1 MPQPVVPWS
10 PGTDP
15 SVEILEALK
24 EAINASN
31 STRYP
36 LTNGEL
42 VRDEPRRYTYRF
54 VLEEVGE
61 TIPDDA
67 NLVLEGPDLDKPL
80 QVEVSELARS
90 TVTFTIGQRLLER
103 TLHRSE
109 LVIDRAWLLRHLK
122 EALSDQQAASLIEPF
137 LFGIGTPREPIPAHL
152 VDVNLDDV
160 LHAVFAPDDYQ
171 RRAIERALRE
181 DLELIIGPPGTGKT
195 DVLAAIALAHLL
207 RRSAPRILIMA
218 HTNIALDNAIMRLV
232 AFTQKAG
239 EQTLLD
245 ERKVIRL
252 GTPRLAELSSPPYT
266 SVVLPLIVE
275 EEVWATKLEIERI
288 EQKHEELCSQL
299 QSNEQEEKR
308 LGRSWSKDRERLN
321 REIEALGTR
330 LVELHRA
337 NTKPLAEQRR
347 AVTVLQQEC
356 TAIEDRATKIR
367 ELTQAATDGRVQV
380 AQTLCEYEQ
389 AVQMYKQ
396 ALEAW
401 QRRTPAGRLFARL
414 FAWWNE
420 TPVDYAQMLTDARA
434 LRDQTRVQLASAQ
447 DLEHQWVEARTQAF
461 EQRTQ
466 AREQRDL
473 AQQQLEKAEATAL
486 AVQTQLEA
494 DRSSLVAKQ
503 EVGEAKLV
511 TLRATIASQKREIG
525 GLQEALALLDRDLAE
540 MKRDLAR
547 DLVDRARVVGTTLTG
562 LFLSPH
568 LLRQNWD
575 VVIVD
580 EASMV
585 QIPMIQLAARCARSH
600 LILIGDPHQ
609 LAPVCTFEQPTIKY
623 WLGMDIYTLGRY
635 TIDEAGQ
642 GAHSCALLPY
652 QSRMHPAICDLI
664 RGPVYHDLL
673 RDRDPQ
679 PHRLQL
685 APYPESP
692 VVLYDTSGHP
702 LSRTEKPKGGGS
714 RQNLFHVDLVGRL
727 VEEMLVSLPRDL
739 WKPECLGVVTP
750 YRPQVRLLE
759 AELRRRTVAEWVR
772 VGTIHTFQGLE
783 FAGVIFDTVD
793 APDIRLSPFTND
805 EWGSNAMC
813 LINVAITRARDKLVL
828 VAHLDYQLRH
838 APARYIMPQVLR
850 IVSTS
855 QVVPASASSQ
865 I

>member
-1 MPQPVVPWS
+1 MPQSVVPWS

-24 EAINASN
+24 EAMNASN

-54 VLEEVGE
+54 VLENASEI
-61 TIPDDA
+61 IPDDA
-67 NLVLEGPDLDKPL
+67 SLVLESPDLDKPL
-80 QVEVSELARS
+80 QVEVGKLTLA
-90 TVTFTIGQRLLER
+90 TVTFTISQRLLER

-122 EALSDQQAASLIEPF
+122 EALSNQQAASLIEPL
-137 LFGIGTPREPIPAHL
+137 LFGIGTPCEPIPAHL

-160 LHAVFAPDDYQ
+160 LQGVFTPDEYQ

-181 DLELIIGPPGTGKT
+181 ELELIIGPPGTGKT
-195 DVLAAIALAHLL
+195 RVLAAIALAHLL
-207 RRSAPRILIMA
+207 RRSDPRILILA
-218 HTNIALDNAIMRLV
+218 HTNIALDNAIMQLV

-239 EQTLLD
+239 EQSLLD

-275 EEVWATKLEIERI
+275 EELWATRLEIERI
-288 EQKHEELCSQL
+288 EQKREELRSQL

-308 LGRSWSKDRERLN
+308 LARSWSKERKRLGQ
-321 REIEALGTR
+321 EIEALGTR

-347 AVTVLQQEC
+347 AVTVLQQQC
-356 TAIEDRATKIR
+356 TAVEDRATKIR
-367 ELTQAATDGRVQV
+367 DLAQAATAGRVQA
-380 AQTLCEYEQ
+380 AQVLREYEQ

-401 QRRTPAGRLFARL
+401 QQRTPAGRFFARL

-420 TPVDYAQMLTDARA
+420 TSVDYAQMLTDARA
-434 LRDQTRVQLASAQ
+434 LRDQARVQLASAQ
-447 DLEHQWVEARTQAF
+447 DVERQWVEARTQAF

-473 AQQQLEKAEATAL
+473 AEAQLEEAEATQL
-486 AVQTQLEA
+486 AAQTQLEA
-494 DRSSLVAKQ
+494 DRSSLVA
-503 EVGEAKLV
+503 EREAGEAQLA
-511 TLRATIASQKREIG
+511 TLRATIASQRSEIG
-525 GLQEALALLDRDLAE
+525 ALQEALALLDRDLAE
-540 MKRDLAR
+540 MKREIAR

-585 QIPMIQLAARCARSH
+585 QIPTVQLAARCARSH
-600 LILIGDPHQ
+600 LILIGDSRQ
-609 LAPVCTFEQPTIKY
+609 LAPVCKFEQPTIKY
-623 WLGMDIYTLGRY
+623 WLGQDIYTLGRY
-635 TIDEAGQ
+635 TIEEAEREE
-642 GAHSCALLPY
+642 HCCALLPY

-664 RGPVYHDLL
+664 RGPVYKGLL

-679 PHRLQL
+679 PHRFQL

-727 VEEMLVSLPRDL
+727 VEEMLASLPNDL

-772 VGTIHTFQGLE
+772 VGTVHTFQGLE
-783 FAGVIFDTVD
+783 FVGVIFDTVD

-805 EWGSNAMC
+805 GWGSNAMR

-828 VAHLDYQLRH
+828 VANLDYQLRH
-838 APARYIMPQVLR
+838 APSRYIMPQVLR
-850 IVSTS
+850 AAQAKCCVTLANK
-855 QVVPASASSQ
+855 PA
-865 I
+865 